1 MEVGAEIELNVENQ
15 EEECD
20 EKKKKKRKLVRAHF
34 QIILKQNRWAG
45 VVIFFFESPTYQI
58 KPPFSF
64 EKGSQMKISLIF

>member
-20 EKKKKKRKLVRAHF
+20 EKKKKKRKLVCAQF
-34 QIILKQNRWAG
+34 QIMLKRNRSAG
-45 VVIFFFESPTYQI
+45 VVLSFFLSPTYQI

-64 EKGSQMKISLIF
+64 EKGS